1 MIRDIIQLISDNLSW
16 LELRHVL
23 VFFIIVGYA
32 LVVRFFGITR
42 FKDPIRISFLN
53 VLIIL
58 GKAVLVAVVEELV
71 FRIFL
76 FYIVFQRWLHLDF
89 GHALIF
95 TSLIFALGH
104 FYCIGVHVHAFH
116 KLELFV
122 GLFIFSMITCKNF
135 PVGNVIFHM
144 FAILGVEVTSLLFE
158 KESERH
164 WWVWDESHALIR
176 SPIVW
181 AVLLA
186 YYFLV

>member
-1 MIRDIIQLISDNLSW
+1 MIQDIIRLISEDLSW
-16 LELRHVL
+16 FQLRHVL
-23 VFFIIVGYA
+23 VFLIIIGYA
-32 LVVRFFGITR
+32 FVVRFFGITR
-42 FKDPIRISFLN
+42 LKDPVSVSFLK
-53 VLIIL
+53 VLLIL
-58 GKAVLVAVVEELV
+58 GKAVLVAVVEEFL

-89 GHALIF
+89 GHAMIF

-104 FYCIGVHVHAFH
+104 FYWIGVHVHAFH

-122 GLFIFSMITCKNF
+122 GLFIFGMITCKNF
-135 PVGNVIFHM
+135 PVGNVVFHM
-144 FAILGVEVTSLLFE
+144 FAILGVEITNVLFK

-181 AVLLA
+181 AILLA

>member
-1 MIRDIIQLISDNLSW
+1 MIQDIIRLISEDLSW
-16 LELRHVL
+16 FQFRHVL
-23 VFFIIVGYA
+23 VFFFIIGYA
-32 LVVRFFGITR
+32 FIVRLFGITR
-42 FKDPIRISFLN
+42 LKHPISVSFLRI
-53 VLIIL
+53 LIIL
-58 GKAVLVAVVEELV
+58 GKAVLVAVLEELV

-89 GHALIF
+89 GHAMIF

-104 FYCIGVHVHAFH
+104 FYFIGVHVQAFH

-144 FAILGVEVTSLLFE
+144 FAILGVEVTNVLFE

-181 AVLLA
+181 AVLLV

>member
-1 MIRDIIQLISDNLSW
+1 MIHDIIQLISNDLTW
-16 LELRHVL
+16 LQLRHVL
-23 VFFIIVGYA
+23 VFVFIVGYA
-32 LVVRFFGITR
+32 FIVSLFGITR
-42 FKDPIRISFLN
+42 LKSPLQVSFLKI
-53 VLIIL
+53 LIIL
-58 GKAVLVAVVEELV
+58 GKSILVAVIEELL

-76 FYIVFQRWLHLDF
+76 FYVVFQRWLHLDF

-104 FYCIGVHVHAFH
+104 FYFIGVHVQALH

-135 PVGNVIFHM
+135 PVGNVVFHM
-144 FAILGVEVTSLLFE
+144 FAILGVEVTNLLFD
-158 KESERH
+158 KESAKH

-181 AVLLA
+181 AVLLV
-186 YYFLV
+186 YYFLI